1 MLLGSGLLVNS
12 EDSAALAGLH
22 AVPGGVE
29 EQVNISLAKI
39 ALVKR
44 KTKPSWQSKL
54 MQRVAAS
61 EKNEK
66 KACAESAMENYVW
79 HDGSLSV
86 LLLFGFYM
94 LQPTAN
100 CRPLIR

>member
-1 MLLGSGLLVNS
+1 VLLGSGLLVNS

-44 KTKPSWQSKL
+44 KANPSWQSKL
-54 MQRVAAS
+54 MQSVAAT
-61 EKNEK
+61 EK
-66 KACAESAMENYVW
+66 KAGAKSAWKNYVW

-86 LLLFGFYM
+86 RCFFGFCM
-94 LQPTAN
+94 FQPLAI
-100 CRPLIR
+100 CRHLIR